1 MALSRRTGQRF
12 QGSIWPGF
20 VDAMTGLLLVLMF
33 VLTIFMVMQFVLN
46 ETITGQES
54 ELDDL
59 GQEIAALAQALGLE
73 RDRSEKLENDLGA
86 LNATLDDTT
95 QRAEAQSALI
105 ASLQQQRADQ
115 DSALAQAQAQI
126 TSFEAQ
132 VASLLSQRDDALSN
146 VASLED
152 AQTQLLSEKEALDL
166 ALTSARTE
174 IDAQVETARLAAAE
188 REAMDALIADL
199 RREGE
204 DKDATLSARALEL
217 AELQEALS
225 AEEKA
230 RLLEAEAAKVLRARL
245 ENADAELTAMT
256 LSLEAE
262 RKQAEETLTLLA
274 AARSAGDDLT
284 AQLAAAVTIGQ
295 DRDAAKA
302 AVEKELS
309 EVLTQLALARSDL
322 DAAREQ
328 QALSEASKLSAE
340 EEAAARI
347 AALQAAQKAAEALL
361 AEQGSDLENAN
372 AQLAAS
378 NSRITETNASL
389 EIAQTRLNE
398 INSALARAEAQLSEA
413 SGFLNET
420 QTELARLQ
428 AEQEQSIATITAL
441 SAELARTRDAL
452 ALAEANL
459 TVAMDDSEL
468 EQTLAAAL
476 AARNA
481 AELEREEVQ
490 KQLAAALAAKLAAE
504 QDAGTRL
511 NDAEQQAILLSAAR
525 EELAK
530 EQARSS
536 QAELQTEALNQQ
548 VAALRAQLGSLQAIL
563 DDARVQD
570 VASQVQLQN
579 LGSELNAAL
588 ARVAA
593 EERRRRELEE
603 AERVRLE
610 AQTKDLE
617 RYRSEF
623 FGRLRDVLGSQEG
636 VRIEGDRFVFS
647 SEVLFPPGRA
657 ALSEGGRGE
666 VAKVASILRAVA
678 DDIPEGIDW
687 VIRVDGHTDNV
698 PLSGLGEF
706 ADNWELSQARALS
719 VVKYMVNFL
728 GIPPTRLAANG
739 FGQYQPVN
747 TEDSDEARAQNRRI
761 ELKFTE
767 K

>member
-73 RDRSEKLENDLGA
+73 RDRSETLENDLGA

-105 ASLQQQRADQ
+105 ASLQQQRAEQ
-115 DSALAQAQAQI
+115 DSALSQAQAQI
-126 TSFEAQ
+126 TNFEAQ

-146 VASLED
+146 VAVLED
-152 AQTQLLSEKEALDL
+152 SQSQLLTEKEALDL
-166 ALTSARTE
+166 ALASARTE
-174 IDAQVETARLAAAE
+174 IDAQVEAARLAAAE

-204 DKDATLSARALEL
+204 DKDATLSERALEL
-217 AELQEALS
+217 AELQDALS
-225 AEEKA
+225 AEERA
-230 RLLEAEAAKVLRARL
+230 RLLEAEAADALRARL
-245 ENADAELTAMT
+245 ENADAELTAIT

-274 AARSAGDDLT
+274 AARSAGEDLT
-284 AQLAAAVTIGQ
+284 AQLAAAVTAGQ
-295 DRDAAKA
+295 DTDAAKT

-309 EVLTQLALARSDL
+309 EVLAQLALARSDL
-322 DAAREQ
+322 AAARDL
-328 QALSEASKLSAE
+328 QAVSEANKLTAE

-347 AALQAAQKAAEALL
+347 AALEAAQKVAEALL
-361 AEQGSDLENAN
+361 AERQTDLEAAN
-372 AQLAAS
+372 AQRSAAD
-378 NSRITETNASL
+378 IKAAQTNTSL
-389 EIAQTRLNE
+389 ESAQTRLNE
-398 INSALARAEAQLSEA
+398 VNDALTRAQSRLSDA
-413 SGFLNET
+413 TGSLNET
-420 QTELARLQ
+420 QTELATLQ
-428 AEQEQSIATITAL
+428 AAQEKSIATITAL
-441 SAELARTRDAL
+441 TAELARTRDAL
-452 ALAEANL
+452 ALAESNL
-459 TVAMDDSEL
+459 SVAMDDSAL

-476 AARNA
+476 AERNA
-481 AELEREEVQ
+481 AELERKEVQ

-504 QDAGTRL
+504 QEAGAQL
-511 NDAEQQAILLSAAR
+511 SEAQQQALLLSAAR
-525 EELAK
+525 EELEQ

-610 AQTKDLE
+610 EQTKDLE

-623 FGRLRDVLGSQEG
+623 FGRLRDVLGAQEG

-657 ALSEGGRGE
+657 GLSEVGRGE

-706 ADNWELSQARALS
+706 ADNWQLSQARALS

>member
-347 AALQAAQKAAEALL
+347 AALQAAEALL

-476 AARNA
+476 AARTA

-657 ALSEGGRGE
+657 ALSEVGRGE

>member
-33 VLTIFMVMQFVLN
+33 VLTMFMVMQFVLR

-73 RDRSEKLENDLGA
+73 RDRSERLENDLGT
-86 LNATLDDTT
+86 LNATLDDATT
-95 QRAEAQSALI
+95 RAEAQSALI
-105 ASLQQQRADQ
+105 ASLQQERADQ
-115 DSALAQAQAQI
+115 DSALSAAQAQI

-132 VASLLSQRDDALSN
+132 VASLLSQRNDALGS
-146 VASLED
+146 VAALEQ
-152 AQTQLLSEKEALDL
+152 AQAELLSEKEALDL
-166 ALTSARTE
+166 ALATARSE
-174 IDAQVETARLAAAE
+174 IDEQVEAARLAAAQ

-199 RREGE
+199 RAQGE
-204 DKDATLSARALEL
+204 DKDAVISARALEL

-225 AEEKA
+225 AEEEA
-230 RLLEAEAAKVLRARL
+230 RLLEAEAAKALRARL
-245 ENADAELTAMT
+245 ETAGAELMAMT
-256 LSLEAE
+256 LTLEAE
-262 RKQAEETLTLLA
+262 RKAAEDTLTLLA
-274 AARSAGDDLT
+274 AARSASGDLT
-284 AQLAAAVTIGQ
+284 AQLAAAVSSGQ
-295 DRDAAKA
+295 DTDAAKA
-302 AVEKELS
+302 AVEKELTQ
-309 EVLTQLALARSDL
+309 VLAQLALARSDL
-322 DAAREQ
+322 DAARKKQE
-328 QALSEASKLSAE
+328 LTEAIKLTAE
-340 EEAAARI
+340 EEAAERI
-347 AALQAAQKAAEALL
+347 ASLRAAQAVAEALL
-361 AEQGSDLENAN
+361 
-372 AQLAAS
+372 
-378 NSRITETNASL
+378 TETNAKL
-389 EIAQTRLNE
+389 ETVTATSTQT
-398 INSALARAEAQLSEA
+398 NSALTSAEGQLAETRAQLSQTTHQLSKAEA
-413 SGFLNET
+413 
-420 QTELARLQ
+420 ELAEMVSVQ
-428 AEQEQSIATITAL
+428 EKSAEIIVAL
-441 SAELARTRDAL
+441 TSELARTRDDL

-459 TVAMDDSEL
+459 IVAMDDSEI

-476 AARNA
+476 AARTA
-481 AELEREEVQ
+481 VELEREEVQ
-490 KQLAAALAAKLAAE
+490 RQLAAALAAKLE
-504 QDAGTRL
+504 
-511 NDAEQQAILLSAAR
+511 AEQQAETRLDDATQQAVLLAAAR
-525 EELAK
+525 DELAQ
-530 EQARSS
+530 EQERTS
-536 QAELQTEALNQQ
+536 QAQLQTEALNQQ

-563 DDARVQD
+563 DEAKIQD
-570 VASQVQLQN
+570 DASQVQLQN

-593 EERRRRELEE
+593 EERKRRELEE
-603 AERVRLE
+603 AERKRLE
-610 AQTKDLE
+610 VEALALQEQTKDLE

-623 FGRLRDVLGSQEG
+623 FGRLRDVLGRQDG

-657 ALSEGGRGE
+657 ALSPEGRGE

-678 DDIPEGIDW
+678 DDIPDGIDW
-687 VIRVDGHTDNV
+687 IIRVDGHTDNV

-739 FGQYQPVN
+739 FGQFQPVN
-747 TEDSDEARAQNRRI
+747 LEGSDEARAQNRRI